1 MGDKVFN
8 VAKARVRT
16 YMDQVGV
23 GNAALV
29 AILLKGAGLEGDGAI
44 LDHATVA
51 ALLAA
56 SNDECDFTN
65 YARKTITVVTGGVD
79 NANDWYNIDTADLTW
94 ASAGGAVNNT
104 TGAIVWAF
112 DPDTTTGN
120 DTTLVP
126 LLLSTYVETTTG
138 GDIQAQINAQGLF
151 RAP

>member
-8 VAKARVRT
+8 VAKARERT
-16 YMDQVGV
+16 YLDQVGV
-23 GNAALV
+23 GNAALI
-29 AILLKGAGLEGDGAI
+29 AILLKGTGLEADGAI

-56 SNDECDFTN
+56 SNDECDFTG
-65 YARKTITVVTGGVD
+65 YARKTITSVTGGVD
-79 NANDWYNIDTADLTW
+79 NANDWYNVDTADLTW
-94 ASAGGAVNNT
+94 TTAGGAVNNT

-112 DPDTTTGN
+112 DPDTTTGT

-126 LLLSTYVETTTG
+126 VFLSTYVETTTG